1 MMDDDFAQ
9 LRTPRLYLRRFQASD
24 IDAFARYR
32 SDPSVAQHQGWDAPY
47 PVERATEF
55 VTTMATAV
63 ADVPGEWLQIAI
75 ARTAD
80 DSLIGDCAFAP
91 KEHEPRTAE
100 IGFTVAAEHQGLGH
114 AREAISLLLRYLFDD
129 LGKHRVTA
137 SCDSRN
143 VPSAK
148 VLAAVGMRQE
158 GHLVESTWS
167 NNEWTDDLLF
177 AILEREWRQSA
188 ANARSGTRPSAPR
201 AADTASFSTD
211 HCAAK
216 VATPRVRP

>member
-1 MMDDDFAQ
+1 MPDDDFTH
-9 LRTPRLYLRRFQASD
+9 LRTPRLCLRRFQASD

-32 SDPSVAQHQGWDAPY
+32 SDPSVARYQGWDAPY
-47 PVERATEF
+47 PVEQASEF
-55 VTTMATAV
+55 VTTMATAA

-80 DSLIGDCAFAP
+80 DSLIGDCAFASQA
-91 KEHEPRTAE
+91 HEPRAAE
-100 IGFTVAAEHQGLGH
+100 IGFTVAPEHQGVGH
-114 AREAISLLLRYLFDD
+114 AREAISLLLGYLFDD
-129 LGKHRVTA
+129 LDKHRVTA

-143 VPSAK
+143 APSAK

-177 AILEREWRQSA
+177 AILEREWRD
-188 ANARSGTRPSAPR
+188 RDLT
-201 AADTASFSTD
+201 TT
-211 HCAAK
+211 
-216 VATPRVRP
+216 